1 MHDYWANFINGPY
14 VISESNA
21 AVLSSPD
28 EPRPF
33 VTVTGREIL
42 DSGVR
47 EYTTETRHG
56 VKQSEYVSSDYS
68 VLLVGNQA
76 LVVKGN
82 ASLSSTGELKPL
94 PSTIPAMIFPDEK
107 DADLRS
113 RLYLKMLDT
122 TENYRL
128 TGYVVIGLSLLF
140 AFLSFV
146 FVKKA
151 LGYVRNISTHP
162 VVKRVE
168 GWSDAADVVTLSERE
183 MSTPRFKRNGVLFTD
198 TFVIVRG
205 FFTFNLLA
213 WNHLLW
219 AYRKQTTTR
228 YYFIVPVARSQEAI
242 MHFYGGSVSW
252 RAGKKT
258 VEEALGFASNQAP
271 WAVLGYS
278 SELEKLWS
286 KKNSDFVAGVEA
298 RREEMSRPYAPP
310 PPVPHID
317 LGSA

>member
-1 MHDYWANFINGPY
+1 MLLPQVHCKLTRMETWIRRDCRQRAFRQLSAWIVAGIGLIAVLGEMHDYWANFINGPY

-33 VTVTGREIL
+33 VTVTGRKIL

-82 ASLSSTGELKPL
+82 ASLSSTGELKSL

-113 RLYLKMLDT
+113 RLYLKRLDT

-140 AFLSFV
+140 AFPFFV

-183 MSTPRFKRNGVLFTD
+183 MSTPQFKRNGVLFTD

-205 FFTFNLLA
+205 FSPLTCLHGITFFGLTGS
-213 WNHLLW
+213 
-219 AYRKQTTTR
+219 KQRLDIT
-228 YYFIVPVARSQEAI
+228 S
-242 MHFYGGSVSW
+242 
-252 RAGKKT
+252 
-258 VEEALGFASNQAP
+258 
-271 WAVLGYS
+271 
-278 SELEKLWS
+278 
-286 KKNSDFVAGVEA
+286 
-298 RREEMSRPYAPP
+298 
-310 PPVPHID
+310 
-317 LGSA
+317 